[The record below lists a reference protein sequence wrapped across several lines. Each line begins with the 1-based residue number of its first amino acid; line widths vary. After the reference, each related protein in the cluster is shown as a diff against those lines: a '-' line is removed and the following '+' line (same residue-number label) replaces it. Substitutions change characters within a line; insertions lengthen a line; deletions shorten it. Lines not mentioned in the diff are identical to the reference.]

1 MKQKLFEKGK
11 IGNVQI
17 KNRIVLAPMGSKSDT
32 DGGYEPRGIQYFE
45 ERAKGG
51 TGLIITGMSMVCEKY
66 ETRPHNALTGHFHVD
81 RLGLLCDKVHHY
93 ESKIFIQ
100 LSPGLGRLAFSDP
113 DRIPYSAS
121 ALPLKNDPKRLCTP
135 FSREQI
141 KELVTA
147 MGRSALLAKHAEADG
162 VEIHAYGGYLIDQ
175 FLTLAWNT
183 RTDEYGGSLENRMRF
198 LLEIIA
204 EIKLTCGRQ
213 FPIVVKFTADQYT
226 DTKGSRRLEEGLE
239 IAKALEAAGAD
250 ALHVD
255 MGCYEKWYYQIPT
268 VYRPDACQIHL
279 AEAVKKVVSIPVIAQ
294 GKLGDPEIAEQV
306 LESGKTD
313 FVALGH
319 QLICDPDWANKTKS
333 GKYQDIVPCIG
344 CNECLYGGFKGRL
357 RCCSV
362 NPLCYHEIEYPFEL
376 AKESK
381 RVLVIGGGPAGME
394 TAITASRRGHKVTL
408 WEKTGRLGGNLIAA
422 GAPAFKKDVAKY
434 LKYLIHTLDSSGTN
448 VVMGKDADAAEIL
461 AANFDHVVLATGSH
475 AFMPPIQGI
484 QSSSVIS
491 STAALTGPSI
501 KGKTVVIGGGLVGCE
516 TALHISETAENVI
529 LLEMLDDILLT
540 AEHCSNND
548 QDLRNLMAQSTI
560 DIRCNARV
568 TGITETSMSLERN
581 GVTET
586 IECDTVV
593 IASGYRSNNELA
605 EELEDHLPSFRVIG
619 DAVAPRKII
628 NAVNEGFHFARIM
641 E

>member
-17 KNRIVLAPMGSKSDT
+17 KNRIVLAPMGSKSAA
-32 DGGYEPRGIQYFE
+32 DGGYEPRGIRYFE

-51 TGLIITGMSMVCEKY
+51 TGLIITGMSIVCEKY
-66 ETRPHNALTGHFHVD
+66 ETRSHNALTGHFHVD

-121 ALPLKNDPKRLCTP
+121 ALPLKNDPGRLCTP
-135 FSREQI
+135 FSKEQI
-141 KELVTA
+141 RELVIA
-147 MGRSALLAKHAEADG
+147 MGRSALLAKHAGADG
-162 VEIHAYGGYLIDQ
+162 VELHAYGGYLIDQ
-175 FLTLAWNT
+175 FLTSAWNK
-183 RTDEYGGSLENRMRF
+183 RTDEYGGNLENRMRF
-198 LLEIIA
+198 LIEIMA
-204 EIKLTCGRQ
+204 EIRQTCGSR
-213 FPIVVKFTADQYT
+213 FPIIVKFTADQYT
-226 DTKGSRRLEEGLE
+226 DTEGSRHLEEGIEL
-239 IAKALEAAGAD
+239 AKALEAAGAD

-255 MGCYEKWYYQIPT
+255 MGCYEKWYLQIPT

-279 AEAVKKVVSIPVIAQ
+279 AEAVKKAVKIPVIAQ
-294 GKLGDPEIAEQV
+294 GKLGDPEVANQV
-306 LESGKTD
+306 IESGKTD

-319 QLICDPDWANKTKS
+319 QLICDPEWANKTKN
-333 GKYQDIVPCIG
+333 GKYRDIVPCIG

-357 RCCSV
+357 RSCSV
-362 NPLCYHEIEYPFEL
+362 NPLCYHEIEYPFEPV
-376 AKESK
+376 KEPK
-381 RVLVIGGGPAGME
+381 KVLVIGGGPAGME

-422 GAPAFKKDVAKY
+422 GAPSFKKDVAKY

-448 VVMGKDADAAEIL
+448 VVLGKDADTSEII
-461 AANFDHVVLATGSH
+461 ASGFDHVVLATGSH
-475 AFMPPIQGI
+475 AFMPPIPGI
-484 QSSSVIS
+484 DCSHVIS
-491 STAALTGPSI
+491 STNALTGSAL
-501 KGKTVVIGGGLVGCE
+501 KGRIVVIGGGLVGCE
-516 TALHISETAENVI
+516 TALHISETAGHVT

-540 AEHCSNND
+540 AEHCGNND
-548 QDLRNLMAQSTI
+548 QDLRSLMTESAI
-560 DIRCNARV
+560 EVRCGVRV
-568 TGITETSMSLERN
+568 TQITESGISLVRN

-586 IECDTVV
+586 VECDTVV
-593 IASGYRSNNELA
+593 IASGYRSNNQMA
-605 EELEDHLPSFRVIG
+605 EELEDHLTSFRVIG
-619 DAVAPRKII
+619 DALAPRKII